1 MTAPRRR
8 EALGKVAGRER
19 HVPLLSAGREAQRA
33 GGGGPGI
40 MVNSLPTPSVSWEM
54 MSPSAGLG
62 VFTSGR
68 ASSSRAI
75 TGGIRVGTGMPIITN
90 SLCSQTGAAFNMP
103 FGTKTTYDSQGNAP
117 NTAFGKNWVSHDLG
131 QLIYDGSNVMY
142 MEGANQIEYFVST
155 GGGAFQSTF
164 FVKSVLSQNTGT
176 GVFTLI
182 SPDGSVKTF
191 TSGGLLSGFSDAYGN
206 QGTVSY
212 ITVVGQAR
220 VNLVQITSGADSI
233 KYDYDWD
240 NATAPLTVLTYY
252 VNNRAVQKTEQT
264 YYTGGNL
271 RKVVISHNTAAT
283 GPTWE
288 EVESRYYTYLDEDAA
303 GDNKGL
309 LKHVLGPN
317 AYKQMHD
324 ASPGG
329 QNWPDTATSDTDFDQ
344 YADSKFAQYDGPGR
358 VEHLY
363 RHGGQYFYQFAYS
376 ASGFSGS
383 NLNTWIR
390 KVVATQ
396 PDGSEERLYYNL
408 AGQLM
413 LRQVVENPGGSEKVW
428 NVLHQRFDNTTGRR
442 VLAAGADAIDNVDEN
457 DAFLVTLHPNLGL
470 IRIYHFDANGNH
482 DLEAIQQGTSDTERK
497 LWSRTFVRNTASGL
511 PAANVYEVASETV
524 YRNDNNTGG
533 ITTNYSF
540 QWHTNGVTPTYQVL
554 KRTTTLPAVPVGE
567 NGRNQTHTL
576 VADYNQWALLTSDT
590 DESGVK
596 TTYQWDL
603 ARGAIKQMVR
613 DQGAGKLNLTTD
625 YVLDDFG
632 RVVIEKGPI
641 HPISLNGTPTEIRRT
656 QWTYYKDVDDQQ
668 WTFGGYITIVSGV
681 ENAVQAVGPVT
692 LQYHYQTP
700 ADTTNMKGWRQ
711 ESVVQAEFTSSG
723 IPSASATF
731 ARSSWTRWSARFFN
745 RGGEEKVNRLYWLVP
760 GSGDGTAD
768 THYGQTEFA
777 YDSGG
782 DLHRI
787 KQPGGTI
794 CKTTYNAM
802 GWPLEKSVGTDDGSP
817 GNMKVLAVQEYDNG
831 GEGVGNLTKTTVKV
845 DDAPGNNRIV
855 EYTADWRQRLLETKA
870 SVEKDGGGTWVI
882 LERNAY
888 DNRDNL
894 VSVTTYHTSV
904 VNSNRIGYRT
914 HGWDTR
920 NRHYMTRYYSVN
932 LSNGT
937 PGTSLDEKIY
947 YDPTGNVARQIRP
960 GGDAFDVRHYNAVSR
975 VTASYVGYDSS
986 SSSGGVGPDPSNI
999 STSTIIEQHVFAYDN
1014 GGNVISITRK
1024 QRFDNATGVGA
1035 LNSTTIQPK
1044 ARASH
1049 IAYYPDALGRSQ
1061 AVANFGTYAANAWD
1075 RNSFPT
1081 VPSRSDT
1088 VLVNSTTYDAAGD
1101 PIITIDPQN
1110 VQTCRTFDKAGR
1122 LTSIVEN
1129 CAASSGSSSSSSG
1142 STPDYR
1148 VTRMQYTP
1156 DSLPSKLTLDNSA
1169 TGQEVTEWSYGV
1181 LPSGAKPSTLASNRL
1196 VREKAFADSGGST
1209 DRVFYQ
1215 YNRLGELTVLTD
1227 QAATAHAYVLDK
1239 FGRLLSDT
1247 ATLAGG
1253 SPLDNT
1259 VGKLDY
1265 GYEVRGHRSRATSYA
1280 PGGSTKINEVTWEFN
1295 SFGQPSKEI
1304 QNITPSV
1311 GGSSREFVYGY
1322 EAGTNN
1328 SARRTSMTLP
1338 SGQVINYIYSGHDA
1352 FLSRV
1357 TQVRHASTTIASYR
1371 YLGLGVF
1378 VGVNDNVPAVALT
1391 YEHGSSGDAGDQY
1404 TGLDR
1409 FGRVV
1414 DLRWNKST
1422 TALVS
1427 LQMGYSRASNVVWWR
1442 DNAAIA
1448 HTPVSV
1454 TNENQAFVYDNLY
1467 QLKQRRRGAMS
1478 GTSIPS
1484 PVQTETIGYDQVGNW
1499 LTYQTQ
1505 TPSLSQTRTHNKG
1518 NEITAITNPAGVITP
1533 PTYDPTG
1540 NMTYLP
1546 QPANW
1551 NAAYSL
1557 KWDAWNRLMKATP
1570 TAGAVQDYAY
1580 DALSR
1585 RVTKTISST
1594 IRKFYYTDSWQ
1605 VAEEYIGTA
1614 SDPQRRYFWGARDIN
1629 DLIRRQR
1636 YSSGTTLQDD
1646 LYALRD
1652 ASLNVISLTD
1662 ASGSVQQRARYAAF
1676 GKAEFL
1682 TSAWV
1687 VASNTYDWNVLFHG
1701 HYFDGE
1707 TGFGQMR
1714 YRYYHPTLGRWLTR
1728 DPLNEKG
1735 GVNLYTAVRNDF
1747 INKRD
1752 GLGLEE
1758 NSIAA
1763 PSCTD
1768 PKKDNGNTRTSY
1780 ETKTTDGLSPDQK
1793 AVADKVIKET
1803 LKRILPGGP
1812 GAAIGQASPAL
1823 QKFLEEHTATLGAR
1837 VAFWGR
1843 CVTEKCVCCRSARSF
1858 FRMKCAWQRQEPL
1871 PNWEM
1876 IGGQVFGLAMEG
1888 KGPNDPLQEAINTL
1902 NENRQAC
1909 DEQRWPAR
1917 E

>member
-1 MTAPRRR
+1 
-8 EALGKVAGRER
+8 
-19 HVPLLSAGREAQRA
+19 
-33 GGGGPGI
+33 
-40 MVNSLPTPSVSWEM
+40 
-54 MSPSAGLG
+54 
-62 VFTSGR
+62 
-68 ASSSRAI
+68 
-75 TGGIRVGTGMPIITN
+75 MPIINN

-117 NTAFGKNWVSHDLG
+117 NTAFGNNWVSHDLG
-131 QLIYDGSNVMY
+131 QLVFDGSNVMY
-142 MEGANQIEYFVST
+142 VEGANQIEYFVST
-155 GGGAFQSTF
+155 GGGAFQFTF
-164 FVKSVLSQNTGT
+164 FVKSVLSQNTVT
-176 GVFTLI
+176 NVFTLI

-191 TSGGLLSGFSDAYGN
+191 TSAGLLSGFSDAYGN

-212 ITVVGQAR
+212 ITSAGQAR

-240 NATAPLTVLTYY
+240 NTTAQLTVLTYY
-252 VNNRAVQKTEQT
+252 VNNRAVQKTEQM

-271 RKVVISHNTAAT
+271 RKVVISHNTAPT
-283 GPTWE
+283 GPTWA
-288 EVESRYYTYLDEDAA
+288 EVESRYYTYDD
-303 GDNKGL
+303 DNDGL

-344 YADSKFAQYDGPGR
+344 YADSKFAQYDGDKR
-358 VEHLY
+358 VEQLY
-363 RHGGQYFYQFAYS
+363 RHGGQYFYKFTYS
-376 ASGFSGS
+376 ISGFSGS
-383 NLNTWIR
+383 NLNTWKS

-442 VLAAGADAIDNVDEN
+442 VLAARADAIDHVNESN
-457 DAFLVTLHPNLGL
+457 AFLVTLHPNLGL
-470 IRIYHFDANGNH
+470 IRIYHFDTNGNH
-482 DLEAIQQGTSDTERK
+482 DFEAVQQGTSDTERK
-497 LWSRTFVRNTASGL
+497 LWSRTFVRNTATGL

-533 ITTNYSF
+533 ITTNYSY
-540 QWHTNGVTPTYQVL
+540 QWHPNGVTPTYQVL

-567 NGRNQTHTL
+567 NGRNQVHTIIE
-576 VADYNQWALLTSDT
+576 DYNQWGLLTART
-590 DESGVK
+590 DERGVK
-596 TTYQWDL
+596 TMYQWDL
-603 ARGAIKQMVR
+603 ARGAIKQIIR
-613 DQGAGKLNLTTD
+613 DEGGGVKLNLTID
-625 YVLDDFG
+625 YVHDDFG
-632 RVVIEKGPI
+632 RVLIEKGPL
-641 HPISLNGTPTEIRRT
+641 HQISLNGPPTDIRRA
-656 QWTYYKDVDDQQ
+656 QWTYYKDVDDQL

-681 ENAVQAVGPVT
+681 ESVFQAVGPVT
-692 LQYHYQTP
+692 LQYNYQTP

-711 ESVVQAEFTSSG
+711 EAVVQAAFTSSG

-731 ARSSWTRWSARFFN
+731 ARSSWTRWSAQFFTK
-745 RGGEEKVNRLYWLVP
+745 GGDEVVQRLYWNIP
-760 GSGDGTAD
+760 SSGDGTVN
-768 THYGQTEFA
+768 THYGQTDFA
-777 YDSGG
+777 YDSDGR
-782 DLHRI
+782 LHRV
-787 KQPGGTI
+787 KQPGGTLY
-794 CKTTYNAM
+794 KTTYNSM
-802 GWPLEKSVGTDDGSP
+802 GWPLEKLVGTDDGSP
-817 GNMKVLAVQEYDNG
+817 ANMKLLAVQEYDNG
-831 GEGVGNLTKTTVKV
+831 SEGVGNLTKTTVKV
-845 DDAPGNNRIV
+845 DDTPGNDRIA
-855 EYTADWRQRLLETKA
+855 EYTADWRHRLLETKA
-870 SVEKDGGGTWVI
+870 SVEKDGGTWVI
-882 LERNAY
+882 LERHAY

-894 VSVTTYHTSV
+894 ISVTTYHTSV

-914 HGWDTR
+914 QGWDTR
-920 NRHYMTRYYSVN
+920 NRLYETRDFLVN
-932 LSNGT
+932 LTNGT
-937 PGTSLDEKIY
+937 PGTSLYEKIY
-947 YDPTGNVARQIRP
+947 YDPSGNVARQIRP
-960 GGDAFDVRHYNAVSR
+960 GSDAFEVRHYDAVSR

-986 SSSGGVGPDPSNI
+986 SSSSSSSSGGVGPDPSSI
-999 STSTIIEQHVFAYDN
+999 STATIIEQQAFAYDEGSN
-1014 GGNVISITRK
+1014 LISITRK

-1035 LNSTTIQPK
+1035 LNSTIDQPK

-1049 IAYYPDALGRSQ
+1049 FAYYPDALGRSQ
-1061 AVANFGTYAANAWD
+1061 VVANFGTYQANTWN

-1081 VPSRSDT
+1081 VPPRSDT

-1101 PIITIDPQN
+1101 PTSTIDPQN
-1110 VQTCRTFDKAGR
+1110 VQTCRAFDKAGR
-1122 LTSIVEN
+1122 LTSLVEN

-1142 STPDYR
+1142 STPEYR
-1148 VTRMQYTP
+1148 VTHFQYTP
-1156 DSLPSKLTLDNSA
+1156 DSLLSKLTLDNSA
-1169 TGQEVTEWSYGV
+1169 TGQEVTEWFYGV
-1181 LPSGAKPSTLASNRL
+1181 LPSGTKPFTLASNRL

-1215 YNRLGELTVLTD
+1215 YNSLGELTVLTD

-1259 VGKLDY
+1259 VGKLSY

-1280 PGGSTKINEVTWEFN
+1280 PGGSTKVNEVTWEFN

-1304 QNITPSV
+1304 QNTTPSV

-1322 EAGTNN
+1322 ETGVNN

-1338 SGQVINYIYSGHDA
+1338 SGQVINYIYSSHDA

-1391 YEHGSSGDAGDQY
+1391 YEHGSGGDAGDQY

-1414 DLRWNKST
+1414 DLRWNKSG

-1427 LQMGYSRASNVVWWR
+1427 LQMGYSRASNVLWWR

-1448 HTPVSV
+1448 ASKTD
-1454 TNENQAFVYDNLY
+1454 ENQAFTYDLLY
-1467 QLKQRRRGAMS
+1467 QLRQRRRGAMS
-1478 GTSIPS
+1478 GTTIPS

-1499 LTYQTQ
+1499 LTYQIQ
-1505 TPSLSQTRTHNKG
+1505 PPSLSQTRTHNKG
-1518 NEITAITNPAGVITP
+1518 NEITAFTNHPAGVITP

-1546 QPANW
+1546 QPAAW
-1551 NAAYSL
+1551 NAAYTL
-1557 KWDAWNRLMKATP
+1557 KWDVWNRLMKATP
-1570 TAGAVQDYAY
+1570 TAGVVQDYAY

-1594 IRKFYYTDSWQ
+1594 VRKFYYTDAWQ

-1652 ASLNVISLTD
+1652 ASLNVVALTD
-1662 ASGSVQQRARYAAF
+1662 ASGAVQQRARYAAF

-1687 VASNTYDWNVLFHG
+1687 DTSNTYDWNVLFHG

-1714 YRYYHPTLGRWLTR
+1714 YRYYHPTLGRWLNR
-1728 DPLNEKG
+1728 DPIEEKG
-1735 GVNLYTAVRNDF
+1735 GINLYAMVGNKVLIRVDMLGLIDLKCRCCWLLVAAAGEALQRNTTEPGMGHDDPGGGNAF
-1747 INKRD
+1747 RHCYIACQVANQCGVKCAKDRKDGWDGREYKNGLSRADRIDLLNNKRGYD
-1752 GLGLEE
+1752 CASTGKNCLDCCLDKWRSGKLK
-1758 NSIAA
+1758 NGPTPGRGVDIA
-1763 PSCTD
+1763 P
-1768 PKKDNGNTRTSY
+1768 PPPPGVEQIIRDNN
-1780 ETKTTDGLSPDQK
+1780 EWLNHP
-1793 AVADKVIKET
+1793 
-1803 LKRILPGGP
+1803 PGVP
-1812 GAAIGQASPAL
+1812 VP
-1823 QKFLEEHTATLGAR
+1823 
-1837 VAFWGR
+1837 
-1843 CVTEKCVCCRSARSF
+1843 
-1858 FRMKCAWQRQEPL
+1858 
-1871 PNWEM
+1871 
-1876 IGGQVFGLAMEG
+1876 
-1888 KGPNDPLQEAINTL
+1888 EANF
-1902 NENRQAC
+1902 
-1909 DEQRWPAR
+1909 
-1917 E
+1917 